1 MRASAPLAVRAVALA
16 FAVAL
21 TGCAA
26 NVRPD
31 AEVALAV
38 ERTERAA
45 QAERKAIE
53 LTALA
58 SADDDLPVAPAAT
71 GPAGKTAARPGPD
84 PSDLSAAV
92 PASAGAEAAGAT
104 FVSDEEAFNRFF
116 PAASRETFRPASER
130 PRTPVY
136 GFDDADGSEN
146 PGAREGKR
154 GLPNL
159 RFDVFRLTLN
169 GQPINVKCSI
179 KNKHLMFG
187 MKIPL

>member
-21 TGCAA
+21 SGCAA
-26 NVRPD
+26 HSVRPD

-45 QAERKAIE
+45 QAERRAIE

-58 SADDDLPVAPAAT
+58 SADDELPVAPAAAGNT
-71 GPAGKTAARPGPD
+71 RPRSGAAPA
-84 PSDLSAAV
+84 DLSAAV
-92 PASAGAEAAGAT
+92 PASAGATPGAAT

-116 PAASRETFRPASER
+116 PASPGETFRPSPER
-130 PRTPVY
+130 SRTRVY
-136 GFDDADGSEN
+136 GFDDADGGEN
-146 PGAREGKR
+146 PGSRQGKR
-154 GLPNL
+154 SLPNV
-159 RFDVFRLTLN
+159 RFQLFRLTLN
-169 GQPINVKCSI
+169 GQPVNVKCSI

-187 MKIPL
+187 MKIPM